1 MPIEIQDA
9 SRLPRDFCIFFC
21 WQDHLPKKL
30 HRFLIRDS
38 LDRAISRAQAEL
50 PEELECVL
58 RRDEA
63 TNDRAG
69 SVDIANTILQKINTS
84 TVVVGDVTSVLTN
97 PEKGLFYP
105 NPNVMV
111 EIGYAARALGWNRV
125 ICLYNE
131 SACKAEQLPFDIRH
145 RRVTGFA
152 CADESQRNKAGV
164 ELEGVLVT
172 AIRAVIQ
179 EIGRGDID
187 PSIGDAAVRH
197 QRDLRFLREV
207 MSTIHRRTLDRF
219 IEAGHAYQVHYDC
232 IYFWHGFDAIVRS
245 CDFRFYDNELQ
256 RLALELHRVWGDAIH
271 HGGYAFGPGSTPGSL
286 VLKPSHLWNDHY
298 ENTVRAMEAAYVK
311 LPEVLNAFLDHVHQ
325 NFPEIDMDQT
335 DAIAWKNNR
344 PYIDGSAIK
353 QTLGDDSSPSASDED
368 GQ

>member
-9 SRLPRDFCIFFC
+9 SRLPRDFCFFFC

-38 LDRAISRAQAEL
+38 LDRAISRVQAEL

-84 TVVVGDVTSVLTN
+84 TVVVGDVTPVLTN
-97 PEKGLFYP
+97 PDKGWFYP

-152 CADESQRNKAGV
+152 CADDSQRNKAYV

-179 EIGRGDID
+179 EIGRGEID

-219 IEAGHAYQVHYDC
+219 IEAEHAYQVHYDC
-232 IYFWHGFDAIVRS
+232 VYFWHGFDGQRRELP
-245 CDFRFYDNELQ
+245 RFYPQQDE
-256 RLALELHRVWGDAIH
+256 
-271 HGGYAFGPGSTPGSL
+271 SL
-286 VLKPSHLWNDHY
+286 PL
-298 ENTVRAMEAAYVK
+298 
-311 LPEVLNAFLDHVHQ
+311 
-325 NFPEIDMDQT
+325 
-335 DAIAWKNNR
+335 
-344 PYIDGSAIK
+344 
-353 QTLGDDSSPSASDED
+353 
-368 GQ
+368 